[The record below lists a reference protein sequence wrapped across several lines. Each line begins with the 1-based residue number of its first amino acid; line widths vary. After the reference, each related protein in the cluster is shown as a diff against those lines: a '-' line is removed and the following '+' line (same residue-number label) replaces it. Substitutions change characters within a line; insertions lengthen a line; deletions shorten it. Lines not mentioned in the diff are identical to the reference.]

1 MRVKEESERA
11 GLKPNIQKTKIMA
24 SGPIISWQIEG
35 EKVETVKDF
44 FFLGFKITV
53 DGDCSHEIKRCLL
66 LGRKAMTNLDSI
78 LKSRDII
85 LPTKVHIKVQKS
97 CGFSGSCVGMW
108 ELDHKEGWAP
118 KNWRFQIVVLDKTL
132 ESPLDCKEI
141 KPVNPKN
148 SQPSWEGL
156 LLKQKLQYCGH
167 LMWRADS
174 LEKTLMLGKIEG
186 KRRRGWQRMRWLDSI
201 STQWTWVWAN
211 SRRQWRTEDP
221 CMLQSIESKRV
232 RRSSGSE
239 QQGCA
244 WDCQNLGFVLFDQRF
259 LIFLSPSPWEPPL
272 YSVTMNSTLL
282 DSTGKT
288 DHVVFVFLCLA
299 LKILILAW
307 QELGLCWFCFLLQFL
322 HPDWYLEDRRL
333 WIYIC
338 QIHF

>member
-1 MRVKEESERA
+1 M
-11 GLKPNIQKTKIMA
+11 LK
-24 SGPIISWQIEG
+24 
-35 EKVETVKDF
+35 
-44 FFLGFKITV
+44 L
-53 DGDCSHEIKRCLL
+53 
-66 LGRKAMTNLDSI
+66 
-78 LKSRDII
+78 
-85 LPTKVHIKVQKS
+85 
-97 CGFSGSCVGMW
+97 
-108 ELDHKEGWAP
+108 
-118 KNWRFQIVVLDKTL
+118 
-132 ESPLDCKEI
+132 
-141 KPVNPKN
+141 
-148 SQPSWEGL
+148 
-156 LLKQKLQYCGH
+156 KLQYFGH

-244 WDCQNLGFVLFDQRF
+244 RNCQNLGFVLFDQRF